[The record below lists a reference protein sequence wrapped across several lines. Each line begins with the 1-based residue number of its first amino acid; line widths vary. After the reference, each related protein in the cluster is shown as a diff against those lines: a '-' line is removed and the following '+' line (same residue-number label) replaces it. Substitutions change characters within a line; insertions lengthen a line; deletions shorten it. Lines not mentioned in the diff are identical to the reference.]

1 MRINRRFQK
10 RSADLWQNEFNPH
23 RKCFENKIDK
33 RKIKIAK
40 TRIEGEDQCERDEGR
55 YQPKREISQQTAE

>member
-1 MRINRRFQK
+1 MRINRGFQK
-10 RSADLWQNEFNPH
+10 LSAVLRQNGFNPI

-55 YQPKREISQQTAE
+55 SQPKREISQQTAE

>member
-1 MRINRRFQK
+1 MRIVSGFWK
-10 RSADLWQNEFNPH
+10 RSADLWQNDFNPH

-40 TRIEGEDQCERDEGR
+40 TRIEGED
-55 YQPKREISQQTAE
+55 